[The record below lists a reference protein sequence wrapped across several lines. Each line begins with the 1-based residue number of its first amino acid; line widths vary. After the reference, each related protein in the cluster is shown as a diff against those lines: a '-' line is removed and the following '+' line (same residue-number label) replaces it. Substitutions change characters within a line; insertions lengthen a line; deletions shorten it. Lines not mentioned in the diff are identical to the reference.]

1 MSQTK
6 KLVIFLLTRVP
17 LLGLFIAPVVA
28 IGKVLA
34 APELLVSCAVIAVNL
49 AFWLVEEDLIDR
61 VAPRFGVA
69 QLNGR

>member
-6 KLVIFLLTRVP
+6 RLAIFLLTRVA
-17 LLGLFIAPVVA
+17 LLGFFVVPVVA
-28 IGKVLA
+28 IGKLLA
-34 APELLVSCAVIAVNL
+34 MPEILVACAVIAVNL

-61 VAPRFGVA
+61 VAPRFGVT

>member
-6 KLVIFLLTRVP
+6 RLAIFLLTRVA
-17 LLGLFIAPVVA
+17 LLGLFVTPVVT
-28 IGKVLA
+28 IGKLLA
-34 APELLVSCAVIAVNL
+34 APEIVVSCAVIAVNL

-61 VAPRFGVA
+61 IAPRFGVT